1 MFWGVL
7 YCAAFLRHMSG
18 HLNLYYS
25 AKTMTSTEKLTI
37 DVIAERAE
45 REQIVPPNFKQ
56 VKLTKKFLL
65 PRVKELEAD
74 MLRLRAGFDQSTNR
88 AATKGNKTY
97 PVGFCQEITIGVM
110 EILQK
115 ELPAAST
122 PGLMALRD
130 FVMHGGM
137 AKRIWGNLRN
147 QYFQNAFQ
155 FGSLYVDV
163 SNDTVVITKPKVEI
177 LPVSKARMF
186 PISDFDGYADIA
198 EKYWKGQV
206 FPNRVLPDLA
216 VMFPLFLIT
225 ATGKIELHSNYQ
237 TILYR
242 NLQFDFALA
251 ERFLFNSRRR
261 KNSLPEPYLA
271 KLVEGFGAL
280 ENPVDDATL
289 KLHFKAA
296 RQSELRFDA
305 TRCQAMLDRVIAL
318 QNN

>member
-1 MFWGVL
+1 
-7 YCAAFLRHMSG
+7 
-18 HLNLYYS
+18 
-25 AKTMTSTEKLTI
+25 MTSTETLTL
-37 DVIAERAE
+37 DVITERAE
-45 REQIVPPNFKQ
+45 REQIIAPNFKQ

-65 PRVKELEAD
+65 PKVKELETD
-74 MLRLRAGFDQSTNR
+74 MLRLRAEFDQSTNR
-88 AATKGNKTY
+88 MATKGSKTY
-97 PVGFCQEITIGVM
+97 PEGFCQEITIGVM
-110 EILQK
+110 AILQR
-115 ELPAAST
+115 ELPSAST

-130 FVMHGGM
+130 FVANGGL

-216 VMFPLFLIT
+216 VMFPMFLIT
-225 ATGKIELHSNYQ
+225 TTGKVELHSNYQ

-251 ERFLFNSRRR
+251 ERFLFKSKRREDC
-261 KNSLPEPYLA
+261 LPESYLT
-271 KLVEGFGAL
+271 KLVDRFGAL
-280 ENPVDDATL
+280 ENPVDDVTL
-289 KLHFKAA
+289 RQHFEAA
-296 RQSELRFDA
+296 RQSQLRFDA